1 MTTPIGFI
9 LLTHAKPLQIRR
21 LADQLNVMFHDPP
34 IVCHHDFAKCTLP
47 IQEFPTNVSFVQP
60 PAPTAWGTFGLVE
73 AVLRAIKQMY
83 DAPANPDWFVLL
95 SESDYPIKPAATII
109 RQLQK
114 SPHDAHIQHQLIQ
127 FNEEPRHCYERYCTK
142 TWYYPSLTKRLRPT
156 RRALVLRHPLLTRP
170 FLPFTDH
177 FRCYAGELWF
187 CANRRAAEYILRFH
201 ATRPVL
207 ASHYRR
213 VRSPSEVLLSMRPC
227 QRAWSQTER

>member
-1 MTTPIGFI
+1 
-9 LLTHAKPLQIRR
+9 
-21 LADQLNVMFHDPP
+21 MFHDPP

-95 SESDYPIKPAATII
+95 SEFDYPIKPAATII

-127 FNEEPRHCYERYCTK
+127 FNEGATPLLRAVLYQDMVLPVSDEAS
-142 TWYYPSLTKRLRPT
+142 PSYAPGASFETSAPHSAFPAIHRSLPMLCWGT
-156 RRALVLRHPLLTRP
+156 LVLREPP
-170 FLPFTDH
+170 
-177 FRCYAGELWF
+177 RC
-187 CANRRAAEYILRFH
+187 
-201 ATRPVL
+201 
-207 ASHYRR
+207 
-213 VRSPSEVLLSMRPC
+213 
-227 QRAWSQTER
+227 